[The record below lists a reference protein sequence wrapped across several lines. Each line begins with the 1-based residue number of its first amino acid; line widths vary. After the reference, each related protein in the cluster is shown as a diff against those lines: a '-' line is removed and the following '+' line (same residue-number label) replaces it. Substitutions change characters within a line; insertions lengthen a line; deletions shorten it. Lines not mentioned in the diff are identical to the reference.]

1 MMNIRKKISLLA
13 ILLVT
18 WQLLLVFQGLDLADT
33 GFHLSA
39 FRFILEEPYSVQYSM
54 SFWLSDILGHVWMQV
69 WPAGGLLWCRLGA
82 VVIFSAAF
90 YVYFRLLREEV
101 GSLNTITGLLII
113 SVFMLKGGFECLN
126 YDILSMLGYGIAVT
140 LFVKGLMRENKCF
153 LLLAGVALGVNLFL
167 KLTNM
172 AGLLFFL
179 LIPFYMFIKRKRFG
193 EIIMLTLPALA
204 GFMAGAGIVLA
215 LIRVLGHWELFF
227 NNLEFLFNIAG
238 DEEASHG
245 MSHLLNT
252 YASGFL
258 NAFLMLALF
267 LLAAW
272 GFTKIPDKQ
281 LLLESKVAKR
291 LLLLFAI
298 SASFVLM
305 LLFREV
311 FWSKIRYLLLGLV
324 MLGGVQYAF
333 NKEQSPGLRLL
344 SMTGLLLFL
353 AVPLGSDSWLGK
365 SMHGMWIL
373 GAILL
378 VNMDLRTL
386 FRPFHIPVTAVR
398 EKLVR
403 NVLISVVLVTSL
415 LYAWQNT
422 YFDAGSRIQKSYPV
436 QHRILHGIYTTES
449 RARVMNE
456 LISEAFPEIEEEY
469 LLAFIEIPMIN
480 YLADKKPYLSTSW
493 PKLYYSPESFQRK
506 LEEAAEK
513 RDALPAIIRQ
523 KQNTMLEAWPMERA
537 EPGYLDYPDEM
548 SKWPEHGRILNEFIA
563 EHGYTVAWENEM
575 FQLLRISRKGKVTD
589 SLTRSFYLS
598 TDDTDGKD
606 WFACAHWMSRKNAK
620 TQICIRY
627 VNKF

>member
-1 MMNIRKKISLLA
+1 MNDRKKISLLA

-82 VVIFSAAF
+82 VAIFSTAF

-101 GSLNTITGLLII
+101 GSLKAISGLFII
-113 SVFMLKGGFECLN
+113 ALFMLKGGFECLN
-126 YDILSMLGYGIAVT
+126 YDIFSMLGYGIAVT
-140 LFVKGLMRENKCF
+140 LFVKGLMRENKWF

-179 LIPFYMFIKRKRFG
+179 LIPFYMYIKRKRFG

-215 LIRVLGHWELFF
+215 LIGGLGHWGLFF
-227 NNLEFLFNIAG
+227 NNLEFLFGIAG

-245 MSHLLNT
+245 LSHLLNT

-267 LLAAW
+267 LFAAW
-272 GFTKIPDKQ
+272 GFTKIPDKGSMLAGKIAQ
-281 LLLESKVAKR
+281 R

-311 FWSKIRYLLLGLV
+311 FWSKVRYLLLGLV

-333 NKEQSPGLRLL
+333 NKEQTTGLRLL

-373 GAILL
+373 GALLLSDIDLKTLGRPLKIKATKLQEQIIKNIL
-378 VNMDLRTL
+378 
-386 FRPFHIPVTAVR
+386 IG
-398 EKLVR
+398 
-403 NVLISVVLVTSL
+403 VVLTSSL
-415 LYAWQNT
+415 VYAWQNT
-422 YFDAGSRIQKSYPV
+422 YFDAGSRIQKHYPV
-436 QHRILHGIYTTES
+436 QHSKLQGIYTTES
-449 RARVMNE
+449 RARVINE
-456 LISEAFPEIEEEY
+456 LITEAFPKIEEEY

-493 PKLYYSPESFQRK
+493 PKLYYSPDAFRRK
-506 LEEAAEK
+506 LEEAYKK

-523 KQNTMLEAWPMERA
+523 KQNTMLEAWPMDRA
-537 EPGYLDYPDEM
+537 EPGYLDYPEEM
-548 SKWPEHGRILNEFIA
+548 SKWPEHGKILNEFIV
-563 EHGYTVAWENEM
+563 EHGYTLAWENEM
-575 FQLLRISRKGKVTD
+575 FQMLRISRKGKVTD